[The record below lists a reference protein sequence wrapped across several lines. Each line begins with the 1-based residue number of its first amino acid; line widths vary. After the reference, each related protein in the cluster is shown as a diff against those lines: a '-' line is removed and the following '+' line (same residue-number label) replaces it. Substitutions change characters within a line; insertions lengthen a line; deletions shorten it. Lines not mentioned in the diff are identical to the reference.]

1 MCNKCFVCDV
11 LNSLFVHFLCR
22 ILWISFSQS
31 TLPFSSLLI
40 TVFLCIVL
48 KYISLTSAKLE
59 SLLYNPNPTLITL
72 TPKSER
78 ANIMRLQLF
87 VLPAVLLEVATA
99 RVIRS
104 PYQYASTSPSEAHL
118 TPDSPGL
125 HARFHNSSSTPE
137 ATLQSST
144 LSPSPEPS
152 FLPLKAAQTPSEY
165 GQSQSAVPT
174 SGQVGSVPAFGSGP
188 GAATTEESKS
198 TTPTTQPHSSSFQQ
212 SYQKDTVAQTE
223 AATSTQ
229 SSEQVSPSAAAS
241 SVQQTAG
248 SSNTQAVSAQTSA
261 VQKSVAATSVSS
273 ATTSAK
279 GSAVGAGSQQPT
291 GAASNSSSSTSGN
304 TAMALGF
311 NSIWASMGESS
322 PCDANDK
329 NQVVACIKGQYAQCS
344 GGKYTMTPC
353 PQGQQC
359 FALPLSKD
367 FKGVT
372 VQCASLQ
379 EANQRLGQ
387 SSASP
392 AAAAPTKSSSVK
404 PQQTSAATPTQS
416 PSATPQQISDAK
428 SISTTTTTAPGS
440 AKATP
445 TAQQPTAVQSSKVST
460 TEVGSL
466 PTATPTEPDSTIT
479 TKEPT
484 STNVTPT
491 ASAQHSGTAG
501 PNVPSSKPTAS
512 SAAASATTDDIIII
526 TPIADP
532 TRR

>member
-1 MCNKCFVCDV
+1 
-11 LNSLFVHFLCR
+11 
-22 ILWISFSQS
+22 
-31 TLPFSSLLI
+31 
-40 TVFLCIVL
+40 
-48 KYISLTSAKLE
+48 
-59 SLLYNPNPTLITL
+59 
-72 TPKSER
+72 
-78 ANIMRLQLF
+78 MRLQLF

-104 PYQYASTSPSEAHL
+104 PYQYASASPSEAHL
-118 TPDSPGL
+118 TSDSPGL
-125 HARFHNSSSTPE
+125 HARFQNSSSTPE
-137 ATLQSST
+137 ATLPSST
-144 LSPSPEPS
+144 LSPSPE
-152 FLPLKAAQTPSEY
+152 LKAAQTSSEY
-165 GQSQSAVPT
+165 GPSQLATPT

-188 GAATTEESKS
+188 GAATTEESKPS
-198 TTPTTQPHSSSFQQ
+198 TPTTQSQSSTFHQ
-212 SYQKDTVAQTE
+212 SHERDTVAQTE

-229 SSEQVSPSAAAS
+229 SSKPVSPSAVAS
-241 SVQQTAG
+241 GVQQTAG
-248 SSNTQAVSAQTSA
+248 SSNSQAVSAQSSA
-261 VQKSVAATSVSS
+261 VQNSVAATSVST
-273 ATTSAK
+273 ATASAK

-304 TAMALGF
+304 IAMALGF

-387 SSASP
+387 SSATP

-404 PQQTSAATPTQS
+404 PQQTSVATPTHS
-416 PSATPQQISDAK
+416 PSVNPQQTSAAISTHSPNATPQQISDGN

-440 AKATP
+440 AKAN
-445 TAQQPTAVQSSKVST
+445 SYS
-460 TEVGSL
+460 
-466 PTATPTEPDSTIT
+466 TATHRCSIVKDF
-479 TKEPT
+479 
-484 STNVTPT
+484 
-491 ASAQHSGTAG
+491 
-501 PNVPSSKPTAS
+501 
-512 SAAASATTDDIIII
+512 DD
-526 TPIADP
+526 
-532 TRR
+532 

>member
-1 MCNKCFVCDV
+1 
-11 LNSLFVHFLCR
+11 
-22 ILWISFSQS
+22 
-31 TLPFSSLLI
+31 
-40 TVFLCIVL
+40 
-48 KYISLTSAKLE
+48 
-59 SLLYNPNPTLITL
+59 
-72 TPKSER
+72 
-78 ANIMRLQLF
+78 MRLQLF

-104 PYQYASTSPSEAHL
+104 PYQYASASPLSEAHL

-137 ATLQSST
+137 AILQSST

-152 FLPLKAAQTPSEY
+152 ILPLKAAQTQSEY

-198 TTPTTQPHSSSFQQ
+198 STTTTQPHSSTVHQ
-212 SYQKDTVAQTE
+212 SYQKETVAQTE

-229 SSEQVSPSAAAS
+229 SKQLSPSAAAS

-248 SSNTQAVSAQTSA
+248 SSNTQAVSAPTSA
-261 VQKSVAATSVSS
+261 VQKSVAATSVST
-273 ATTSAK
+273 ATTSPK

-291 GAASNSSSSTSGN
+291 GAASNSSSSASGN
-304 TAMALGF
+304 IAMALGF

-344 GGKYTMTPC
+344 GGKYAMTPC

-379 EANQRLGQ
+379 DANQRLGQ
-387 SSASP
+387 SSAVP

-416 PSATPQQISDAK
+416 PSVRTATGISGDSNSVTERDTAKDISDGQ

-445 TAQQPTAVQSSKVST
+445 TAQPPTAVQSSKPST

-466 PTATPTEPDSTIT
+466 PTATPTETDPTIT

-484 STNVTPT
+484 SVNVTPT
-491 ASAQHSGTAG
+491 ASAQHSGTQA
-501 PNVPSSKPTAS
+501 PNVPSSV
-512 SAAASATTDDIIII
+512 SAAPASPTSDDIIII
-526 TPIADP
+526 TPVPDP
-532 TRR
+532 ARR